1 MRIKIVLLGDMNVGK
16 TSFIIKY
23 ITGKFKQ
30 DNNSTLGASFFSHK
44 IEIDD
49 EEHMLEIWDTAGQE
63 RYRSLAPMYFRN
75 SDIALL
81 FFDLSNLNTYFS
93 IDYWKTELIR
103 YGPRNL
109 IQIIVGNKLDLI
121 DLEKLN
127 SKYKKHF
134 LISTKENIDLDKLI
148 KISVTEAIK
157 IKKNKEKENEIENEK
172 LEINKKKKSTCC

>member
-1 MRIKIVLLGDMNVGK
+1 MKIKIVLLGDMNVGK
-16 TSFIIKY
+16 TSFIVRY
-23 ITGKFKQ
+23 ITGRFKK
-30 DNNSTLGASFFSHK
+30 DNSSTLGAGFFSHK
-44 IEIDD
+44 IKIDD
-49 EEHMLEIWDTAGQE
+49 EEHILEIWDTAGQE

-103 YGPRNL
+103 YGPRDL

-121 DLEKLN
+121 DKEQLN

-148 KISVTEAIK
+148 FISVKEAIK
-157 IKKNKEKENEIENEK
+157 IKKNKEKEKEIENEK
-172 LEINKKKKSTCC
+172 VEINKKRSTCC